1 MRFIGS
7 KYAKNAF
14 AAVAAPP
21 QEPHPFGRRSKTVP
35 FKQKY
40 WLRHCKML
48 KWNTDTDYYRDR
60 GAKLPTYCVT

>member
-1 MRFIGS
+1 MRFVGS

-21 QEPHPFGRRSKTVP
+21 QEPHPFGRRSKTAP

-40 WLRHCKML
+40 WLRHCKDAEVEH
-48 KWNTDTDYYRDR
+48 WYRLLQR
-60 GAKLPTYCVT
+60 